1 MMAVRYIIGIMSS
14 LLVLMGC
21 SSDTCDVRAACVRD
35 EIGNYIIKW
44 ETNPPI
50 NGVAKIYV
58 SDTPD
63 KFDMADMR
71 RALHGRAAHVD
82 AHMAR
87 LDRDVL
93 GRCPQLS
100 WRGRTAVLVTGGTND
115 IFYSGSDVA
124 ARSNMGAIVHQLAAL
139 GLRVAVGAPLPVAP
153 ERTPEGWRAAV
164 DFAGARVALERYRS
178 WLRGFCSGFG
188 VPLVPFDLDFL
199 DGRGAAVPELLLDG
213 IHPGPQGHRRMADRC
228 VTWFR
233 QQMEGR

>member
-1 MMAVRYIIGIMSS
+1 MQLICLGDSLTFGYGVRRSQRWTELAARELG
-14 LLVLMGC
+14 VEVVNCGVNG
-21 SSDTCDVRAACVRD
+21 DTT
-35 EIGNYIIKW
+35 G
-44 ETNPPI
+44 
-50 NGVAKIYV
+50 G
-58 SDTPD
+58 
-63 KFDMADMR
+63 M
-71 RALHGRAAHVD
+71 L
-82 AHMAR
+82 AR

-199 DGRGAAVPELLLDG
+199 DGQGAAVPELLLDG